1 MLLASVW
8 RMSLDYPLAF
18 LPELEIIFMQLL
30 PRLGFK
36 MALQELPFPQGYMTG
51 VHRQVPPGG
60 LVHRPRGSN
69 FFSFM
74 ELCIKTSSSKE
85 DWAKS
90 PFSYLQGPFLLG
102 MYIWTLW

>member
-36 MALQELPFPQGYMTG
+36 MAL
-51 VHRQVPPGG
+51 
-60 LVHRPRGSN
+60 
-69 FFSFM
+69 
-74 ELCIKTSSSKE
+74 
-85 DWAKS
+85 
-90 PFSYLQGPFLLG
+90 
-102 MYIWTLW
+102 